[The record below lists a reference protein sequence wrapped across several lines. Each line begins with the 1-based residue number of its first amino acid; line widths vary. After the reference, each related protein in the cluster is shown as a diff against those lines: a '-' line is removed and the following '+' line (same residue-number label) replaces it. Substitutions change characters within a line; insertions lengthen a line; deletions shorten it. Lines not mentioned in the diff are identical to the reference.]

1 VTEHYTLSAR
11 SPERLVAQIRRLGLW
26 ARLGED
32 YGTVIVPADRKRLA
46 QVWKALGGGPSHRP
60 WEMLSEI
67 DGNVAE

>member
-1 VTEHYTLSAR
+1 MPENYVLSTR
-11 SPERLVAQIRRLGLW
+11 SPEWLVSQIRRAGLW
-26 ARLGED
+26 ARVGED

-46 QVWKALGGGPSHRP
+46 ETWKALGGGPSYRP